1 MMKNISY
8 EDMENQGFEDIFLS
22 RTTTNSSS
30 KENNKD
36 KKDNN
41 NETSSREVELDSH
54 QENPNVKAIFLII
67 FYCVGV
73 SFLVAG
79 IYFCISMAF

>member
-1 MMKNISY
+1 MKNISY

-30 KENNKD
+30 KENDKNK
-36 KKDNN
+36 KNN
-41 NETSSREVELDSH
+41 DNETSNTEVEVDSH
-54 QENPNVKAIFLII
+54 KENPNVKAILLII
-67 FYCVGV
+67 FYCIGV